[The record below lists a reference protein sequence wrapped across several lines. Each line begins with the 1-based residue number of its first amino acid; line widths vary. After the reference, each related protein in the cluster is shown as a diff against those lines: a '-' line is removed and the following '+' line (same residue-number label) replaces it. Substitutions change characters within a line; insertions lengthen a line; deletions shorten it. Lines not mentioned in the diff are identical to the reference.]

1 MGLRNQKD
9 DGELDSHRTPRSEP
23 NNRSVLLPFK
33 SSNTLRGVTSPDPYK
48 LQKAHVVI
56 TSYTTVA
63 SEHAS
68 FAPNAKDESS
78 KSKSKKSAKSSG
90 ARANSESDS
99 SDGFTRK
106 LNTRTTAGKTRDALF
121 RVKWFRIVLGNYD
134 HSTTCPRTCT
144 KHVHRRGSQYQES
157 KNEICHRVL

>member
-1 MGLRNQKD
+1 MGLRDQKD
-9 DGELDSHRTPRSEP
+9 DGEVDSHRTPRSEP
-23 NNRSVLLPFK
+23 NNRSVPLPLK
-33 SSNTLRGVTSPDPYK
+33 SLRTLKGLTSPDPYK

-90 ARANSESDS
+90 AGASSDSDS

-106 LNTRTTAGKTRDALF
+106 LNARATAGKTRDALF
-121 RVKWFRIVLGNYD
+121 RVKWFRIVLGNYGC
-134 HSTTCPRTCT
+134 SITCPRTCIE
-144 KHVHRRGSQYQES
+144 HAHRRGSQYQEP